1 MEEDPSDKVLI
12 FDFQQKIETMM
23 AGYDEG
29 WAVFDRY
36 MDWVNVCRAFI
47 KNETRQKS
55 DYIL

>member
-36 MDWVNVCRAFI
+36 MDRVNICRAFI
-47 KNETRQKS
+47 KNKTRQKS